1 MKQYI
6 DGDLRTDIKYLIQ
19 KVTELNDGQVKN
31 KMDNKMKEHEQ
42 FKRKEDIKLFDRFDW
57 AAIGVAVAGI
67 VLFIHLIIKL
77 KG

>member
-19 KVTELNDGQVKN
+19 KVTELINNNKEKVNN
-31 KMDNKMKEHEQ
+31 KMDKKKNNI
-42 FKRKEDIKLFDRFDW
+42 IKLLDKFDW
-57 AAIGVAVAGI
+57 AAIGVAACGI
-67 VLFIHLIIKL
+67 ILFIHLVIKL

>member
-19 KVTELNDGQVKN
+19 KVTELINKEKVNN
-31 KMDNKMKEHEQ
+31 KMDINKK
-42 FKRKEDIKLFDRFDW
+42 KKNNIIKLFDRFDW
-57 AAIGVAVAGI
+57 AAIGVAACGI
-67 VLFIHLIIKL
+67 ILFIHLVIKL

>member
-19 KVTELNDGQVKN
+19 KVTELINNKEKVNN
-31 KMDNKMKEHEQ
+31 KMDIKKKKKNI
-42 FKRKEDIKLFDRFDW
+42 IKLLDKFDW
-57 AAIGVAVAGI
+57 AAIGVAACGI
-67 VLFIHLIIKL
+67 ILFIHLVIKL

>member
-19 KVTELNDGQVKN
+19 KVTELINKEKVNN
-31 KMDNKMKEHEQ
+31 KMDIKKKKKNI
-42 FKRKEDIKLFDRFDW
+42 IKLLDKFDW
-57 AAIGVAVAGI
+57 AAIGVAACGI
-67 VLFIHLIIKL
+67 ILFIHLVIKL

>member
-19 KVTELNDGQVKN
+19 KVTELINKEKVNN
-31 KMDNKMKEHEQ
+31 KMDKKKKNI
-42 FKRKEDIKLFDRFDW
+42 IKLLDKFDW
-57 AAIGVAVAGI
+57 AAIGVAACGI
-67 VLFIHLIIKL
+67 ILFIHLVIKL

>member
-19 KVTELNDGQVKN
+19 KVTELINKEKVNN
-31 KMDNKMKEHEQ
+31 KMDIKKKKKNI
-42 FKRKEDIKLFDRFDW
+42 IKLLDRFDW
-57 AAIGVAVAGI
+57 AAIGVAACGI
-67 VLFIHLIIKL
+67 ILFIHLVIKL

>member
-19 KVTELNDGQVKN
+19 KVTELINNKEKVNN
-31 KMDNKMKEHEQ
+31 KMDIKKKKKNI
-42 FKRKEDIKLFDRFDW
+42 IKLLDRFDW
-57 AAIGVAVAGI
+57 AAIGVAACGI
-67 VLFIHLIIKL
+67 ILFIHLVIKL

>member
-6 DGDLRTDIKYLIQ
+6 AEELKEDIKYLIQ
-19 KVTELNDGQVKN
+19 KVTELDEQVKN

-42 FKRKEDIKLFDRFDW
+42 FKRKETIRLFDRFDW
-57 AAIGVAVAGI
+57 AAIGVAACGI
-67 VLFIHLIIKL
+67 ILFIHLVIKL

>member
-19 KVTELNDGQVKN
+19 KVTELINNKEKVNN
-31 KMDNKMKEHEQ
+31 KMDKKKKNI
-42 FKRKEDIKLFDRFDW
+42 IKLLDRFDW
-57 AAIGVAVAGI
+57 AAIGVAACGI
-67 VLFIHLIIKL
+67 ILFIHLVIKL

>member
-19 KVTELNDGQVKN
+19 KVTELDEQVKN

-42 FKRKEDIKLFDRFDW
+42 FKRKETIKLFDRFDW

>member
-19 KVTELNDGQVKN
+19 KVTELDGQVKN

-42 FKRKEDIKLFDRFDW
+42 FKRKETIKLFDRFDW